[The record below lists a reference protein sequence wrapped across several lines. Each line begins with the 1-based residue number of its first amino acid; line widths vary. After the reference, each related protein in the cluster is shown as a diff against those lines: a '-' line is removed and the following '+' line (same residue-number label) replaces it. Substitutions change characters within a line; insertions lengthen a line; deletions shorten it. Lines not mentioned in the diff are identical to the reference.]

1 MDVNN
6 GKLVY
11 EFANFTVDPVRRRLL
26 RDDEAIAITSKAFD
40 TLLILVERRGVT
52 VTKSELM
59 NLVWPDAVV
68 EENNLTQQI
77 SALRRAL
84 GERPNDHRFIVT
96 VPGRGYCFV
105 AELEQKVEVVAVPGD
120 VPRFGLFES
129 ATLRGYSIA
138 LSYVLLLI
146 LAFAWSAVS
155 SSDEPQTLAV
165 LTFRAADRG
174 DEFIGIGI
182 SETLR
187 ARLGSV
193 EDLIVRPAAADA
205 DVMDAG
211 HRLHADTVVRGSIH
225 RDGDRIRVVVE
236 MVDVVD
242 GRVMWGKTFDETAS
256 DVFALQDAISGD
268 VAFALNTLRS
278 SRSSAE
284 LRTPFLF
291 AQ

>member
-1 MDVNN
+1 MDLDN

-11 EFANFTVDPVRRRLL
+11 EFANFIVDPVRRRLL
-26 RDDEAIAITSKAFD
+26 RDHEAVAITSKAFD
-40 TLLILVERRGVT
+40 TLLILIERRGIT
-52 VTKSELM
+52 VSKSELM
-59 NLVWPDAVV
+59 NQVWPDTAV

-96 VPGRGYCFV
+96 VPGRGYSFV
-105 AELEQKVEVVAVPGD
+105 AELEQTAEAKAAPNM
-120 VPRFGLFES
+120 RSSRLFET

-138 LSYVLLLI
+138 LSYVLLLV
-146 LAFAWSAVS
+146 LAFAWSAIRS
-155 SSDEPQTLAV
+155 ADEPQTLAV

-174 DEFIGIGI
+174 DEFIGVGI

-211 HRLHADTVVRGSIH
+211 HRLHAETVVRGSIH
-225 RDGDRIRVVVE
+225 RDRDRIRVVVE

-242 GRVMWGKTFDETAS
+242 GRVIWGKTFDETAS
-256 DVFALQDAISGD
+256 EVFALQYAIAGE

-278 SRSSAE
+278 SRSSGE
-284 LRTPFLF
+284 LRAPFLF